1 MQAGPRCPGPP
12 LRVAPVPRFA
22 SAIDDQCIAWFNLHA
37 LRLRDVLQLPA
48 MYRLFLRH
56 ERLAAKT
63 WDIQQHATGDDAVGP
78 IGDRAKARTI
88 KANLVLRGSPIAL
101 AVLVPPVAQRFQVC

>member
-1 MQAGPRCPGPP
+1 MQAGPRGPGPP
-12 LRVAPVPRFA
+12 LRVDAVPRFA
-22 SAIDDQCIAWFNLHA
+22 SAIDDQCIAWFDLHA
-37 LRLRDVLQLPA
+37 LRLHDVLQLPA
-48 MYRLFLRH
+48 MYRLFPRH

-88 KANLVLRGSPIAL
+88 KANLLLRGSPVPH
-101 AVLVPPVAQRFQVC
+101 AVLVPYVAQRVQVG